1 MLEVLHKQ
9 FHHKKYAFHPS
20 AINEQLFHERL
31 PLVIIYTFFLL
42 VAIERVW
49 LIPRDV
55 KLLKLW
61 KLSTLVS
68 V

>member
-1 MLEVLHKQ
+1 MLEVLHKTVSSQ
-9 FHHKKYAFHPS
+9 KRRFSS

-31 PLVIIYTFFLL
+31 PLVTIYTFFLL

-55 KLLKLW
+55 KLWKLW